1 MGLTSNR
8 GPIYTFRRILT
19 IIPLF
24 IGISV
29 ITFALMYMIGDPLV
43 ILFNRIHIL
52 LLKILKEFDL
62 V

>member
-8 GPIYTFRRILT
+8 VLIYTFRRILT

-24 IGISV
+24 IGIFV
-29 ITFALMYMIGDPLV
+29 ITFALMYMIGDPLL
-43 ILFNRIHIL
+43 ILFNRIHII